1 MNELQKVFDYKNRN
15 VRMVLIDEKP
25 WFVAKDVCDI
35 LELTN
40 SRKAVGDLDD
50 DEKASVTISDTSSS
64 SRNTIEVQIVNEP
77 GLYSLILRS
86 RKPEAKDFKRW
97 ITHDVLP
104 QIRTT
109 GKFSYEEMTRLQIL
123 ELAVQSEKDR
133 LQLEAKVKVLEPK
146 AEAFDRFIDGKGFY
160 TMESV
165 AKMFGW
171 GRNLFMAKLRD
182 EKIMT
187 QTNMPTSQFIGTG
200 YFKVHASVH
209 NGISCKSTLVSPK
222 GVDYLRKKV
231 VA

>member
-25 WFVAKDVCDI
+25 WFVAKDVCEI
-35 LELTN
+35 LEIKNVSDTLA
-40 SRKAVGDLDD
+40 KVLDE
-50 DEKASVTISDTSSS
+50 DEKGIETIYTLGGQQEMS
-64 SRNTIEVQIVNEP
+64 IVNEP